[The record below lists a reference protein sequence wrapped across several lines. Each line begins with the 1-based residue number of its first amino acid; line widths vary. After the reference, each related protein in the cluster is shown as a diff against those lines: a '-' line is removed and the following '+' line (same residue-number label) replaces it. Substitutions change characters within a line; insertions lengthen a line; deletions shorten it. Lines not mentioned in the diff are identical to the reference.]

1 MNKPIFFLVFLLT
14 ACSSM
19 PPCLNKEIG
28 NFKSENQCVSAK
40 VDEYTFQGKTV
51 YVFDPGTCGA
61 DMTSKVVDKN
71 CKVLGHLG
79 GFAGNTK
86 INGESFSTAVLVKT
100 VWKR

>member
-1 MNKPIFFLVFLLT
+1 MKKLIFLLVVLT
-14 ACSSM
+14 SCSSL
-19 PPCLNKEIG
+19 PTCLKKEMDTFSK
-28 NFKSENQCVSAK
+28 NNSCATAK
-40 VDEYTFQGKTV
+40 VDQYTFQGKTV

-61 DMTSKVVDKN
+61 DMTSKVVDQN

-86 INGESFSTAVLVKT
+86 INGKSFSTAVLVKT

>member
-1 MNKPIFFLVFLLT
+1 MKNLFILAIAL
-14 ACSSM
+14 ASCSSL

-28 NFKSENQCVSAK
+28 NFKSENSCATAK
-40 VDEYTFQGKTV
+40 VDEYSFQGRTV

-61 DMTSKVVDKN
+61 DMTSKVVDRD

-86 INGESFSTAVLVKT
+86 INGESFSSAVLVKT